1 MRKFGLWVLIAAG
14 VVAFYFALVPILAA
28 GLSYLLGVFGFGAD
42 RVEFYGQTLAQGARI
57 TLELTVISALAGLA
71 LGLLFGIGRTSSRPY
86 FRWPSDLYVWLIRGT
101 PLLVQLLFV
110 YSALPFI
117 LGPIWRPLENLG
129 LPPVQDLLTP
139 YWAAFVALSIN
150 VGAYNAEVIRAG
162 IQAVPRG
169 QWEAARIIGLSPGAT
184 MRHVIIPQALRVTIP
199 PLVNN
204 VVALLKDS
212 SLASAI
218 TLLELTLAGQR
229 IVSATF
235 RPVEV
240 YASIALVYLFL
251 TTILT
256 LAAGWLERRVN
267 AAG

>member
-1 MRKFGLWVLIAAG
+1 MYRYGLAALIAAG
-14 VVAFYFALVPILAA
+14 VVAFYFALVPILSA
-28 GLSYLLGVFGFGAD
+28 GLSTLLGIFGFGAD
-42 RVEFYGQTLAQGARI
+42 RIEFYGQTLAEGARV

-71 LGLLFGIGRTSSRPY
+71 LGLLFGIGRTSRRPY
-86 FRWPSDLYVWLIRGT
+86 FRWPSDIYVWLIRGT

-110 YSALPFI
+110 YSALPF
-117 LGPIWRPLENLG
+117 LLAPIWRPLESAG

-139 YWAAFVALSIN
+139 YWAAFVALAIN

-162 IQAVPRG
+162 IQAVPQG
-169 QWEAARIIGLSPGAT
+169 QWEAARVIGLSPGAT
-184 MRHVIIPQALRVTIP
+184 MLYVIIPQALRITIP

-235 RPVEV
+235 RPVEI
-240 YASIALVYLFL
+240 YTSIALVYLFL

-256 LAAGWLERRVN
+256 LATGWIERRVTP
-267 AAG
+267 AR